1 VIAPLKR
8 KGVHEVEVCMQR
20 KSGEQ
25 FFAHLSLSLLR
36 DDSGAVSGMIGYA
49 LDITQRRHTEEA
61 LRASEERF
69 RNLVETTN
77 DWIWEINQDAV
88 YTYAS
93 PQARDVL
100 GYEPD
105 ELLGKTP
112 FDLMPPEEARRVADI
127 FGPIAAQRR
136 PFTAL
141 ENTNRRKDGQLV
153 ILETSGVPFLDG
165 AGNFRGYRGI
175 DRDITERKRVEEAI
189 KARDA
194 ALESARLKSEFLA
207 NMSHEIRTPMN
218 GVLGM
223 LELLRGTELD
233 GEQSDY
239 AEAAHRSGEAL
250 LALLS
255 DILDLSKIEAGGLC
269 LEEVDFGLRSVV
281 DEVLTLL
288 GGRAYEKGLT
298 LRAEVSASVP
308 DRVRGDP
315 TRLRQVL
322 TNLVSNAIKFTE
334 QGAVVV
340 KADLEPQGQ
349 LMVRFEVSD
358 QGIGIAPEAQEHIF
372 DAFSQADSSTT
383 RKYGGTGL
391 GLAICGRLVE
401 QMDGK
406 IGVNSVP
413 GQGSTFWFTVHLL
426 AETAGQARSTAV
438 ADQSQPKLAAA
449 QRSPEP
455 WVLVAEDNEINQRVV
470 VEMLKKLGCHVDLV
484 ANGKQALEALA
495 TQTHALVLMD
505 CQMPE
510 MDGYEAVRRIREK
523 ERAAGSKHI
532 PIIAMTAHVMSGD
545 VDKCLAAGMDDYLPK
560 PFRFAALE
568 EKLGRW
574 LPDQPASH
582 PYPIAP
588 ARRR

>member
-1 VIAPLKR
+1 
-8 KGVHEVEVCMQR
+8 
-20 KSGEQ
+20 
-25 FFAHLSLSLLR
+25 
-36 DDSGAVSGMIGYA
+36 VSGMIGYS
-49 LDITQRRHTEEA
+49 LDITERKRAEEA

-69 RNLVETTN
+69 RNLVETAN
-77 DWIWEINQDAV
+77 DWIWEVNQDAV

-93 PQARDVL
+93 PQVREVL

-112 FDLMPPEEARRVADI
+112 FDLMPAEEAERVADI
-127 FGPIAAQRR
+127 FGPIAAEHH

-153 ILETSGVPFLDG
+153 VLETSGVPFFDG
-165 AGNFRGYRGI
+165 DGDFRGYRGI
-175 DRDITERKRVEEAI
+175 DRDVTERKRVEEAI

-269 LEEVDFGLRSVV
+269 LEEVNFGVRGVV

-288 GGRAYEKGLT
+288 GGRAREKGLT
-298 LRAEVSASVP
+298 LRGDVSELVP

-322 TNLVSNAIKFTE
+322 TNVVSNAIKFTE
-334 QGAVVV
+334 QGTVTV
-340 KADLEPQGQ
+340 KAKPVPEDE

-358 QGIGIAPEAQEHIF
+358 QGIGIAPEAQQHIF

-391 GLAICGRLVE
+391 GLAICKRLVG
-401 QMDGK
+401 QMGGE
-406 IGVNSVP
+406 IGVDSAP
-413 GQGSTFWFTVHLL
+413 GEGSTFWFTVRLL
-426 AETAGQARSTAV
+426 PKTAEPPNAPGPGERPK
-438 ADQSQPKLAAA
+438 PKLVGATGHA
-449 QRSPEP
+449 QLRL
-455 WVLVAEDNEINQRVV
+455 LVAEDNEINQRVV

-484 ANGKQALEALA
+484 ANGKQAVEALA
-495 TQTHALVLMD
+495 TQSYALVLMD

-510 MDGYEAVRRIREK
+510 MDGYEAVRRIRKK
-523 ERAAGSKHI
+523 ERAAGSKPI

-574 LPDQPASH
+574 LPGQPASQ
-582 PYPIAP
+582 PYPVAP
-588 ARRR
+588 ASPR